1 MREESKVVLDKLNEV
16 FQPTFWGKIHFEEAM
31 VEKMKSDV
39 DFRSS
44 IQQCL
49 LELIDEIT
57 NDFIKN
63 GDSHDFNMMMDY
75 ANGMKR
81 RLNMA
86 LNARRNRCEKSR
98 IMRRNNLSINEVINL
113 RGIYR
118 EASYDLSNHLNT
130 MGCCWIGICKEIL
143 DAMNNKSEHSV
154 AVIDDRYVIFRD
166 GYTAPEFIQTGNQ
179 FINPFWILN

>member
-16 FQPTFWGKIHFEEAM
+16 FQPTFWGKIHFEEALC
-31 VEKMKSDV
+31 EKMKSDV

-49 LELIDEIT
+49 LELVDEIAD
-57 NDFIKN
+57 DFFKTGN
-63 GDSHDFNMMMDY
+63 SYDFNLMVDY

-98 IMRRNNLSINEVINL
+98 IMRRNNLSLNEVINL

-118 EASYDLSNHLNT
+118 DSCYERSNHLNT
-130 MGCCWIGICKEIL
+130 MGCCWIGTCQEIF
-143 DAMNNKSEHSV
+143 DALRGSNHTV
-154 AVIDDRYVIFRD
+154 DVIDNRYVIFRD
-166 GYTAPEFIQTGNQ
+166 GYTAPHFIQTGNQ